1 MSYQLLSF
9 SGSQRAKSWSSAL
22 LRAFKARAPA
32 GVDFDIYEE
41 HKQLPLF
48 NPDLETEPPASVRRL
63 RQAVSQA
70 QAIVI
75 VSPEYAHGVSGTIKN
90 TLDWLVSHPE
100 FADKP
105 VAVINPSYQS
115 FHADAALKETL
126 RTMSAVLIPQA
137 CLRIPVIGSALSQDA
152 IDHSP
157 EFALMIDK
165 ALQEILAHLRPAPSP
180 RRAAE

>member
-1 MSYQLLSF
+1 MPYRILSF

-32 GVDFDIYEE
+32 GVDVDIYEE
-41 HKQLPLF
+41 HKQLPQF
-48 NPDLETEPPASVRRL
+48 NPDLETAMPAAVVRL
-63 RQAVSQA
+63 RDAVSQA

-90 TLDWLVSHPE
+90 TLDWLVSYPD

-105 VAVINPSYQS
+105 VAVINPSFGS

-126 RTMSAVLIPQA
+126 RTMSAVLIPAA
-137 CLRIPVIGSALSQDA
+137 CLRIAVIGSALPQEA
-152 IDHSP
+152 IAESP
-157 EFALMIDK
+157 EFARLIDQ
-165 ALQEILAHLRPAPSP
+165 ALREIIAH
-180 RRAAE
+180 